1 MGHVKE
7 IKLEQ
12 ICSIDIRDFGVGE
25 RPVPASSLIPSVCA
39 SFSMMILVNSSPK
52 SNIIFEKFKAKIK
65 ANY

>member
-25 RPVPASSLIPSVCA
+25 RHSCIITN
-39 SFSMMILVNSSPK
+39 SFSLRL
-52 SNIIFEKFKAKIK
+52 IFNDDSGEQFT
-65 ANY
+65 